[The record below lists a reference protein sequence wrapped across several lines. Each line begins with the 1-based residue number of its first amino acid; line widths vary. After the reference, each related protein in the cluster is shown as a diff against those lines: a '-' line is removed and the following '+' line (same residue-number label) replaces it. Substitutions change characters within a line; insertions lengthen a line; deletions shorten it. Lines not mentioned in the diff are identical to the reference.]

1 MKKLLFEI
9 GTEELPANYMPN
21 ILKDLKA
28 LALKKL
34 QDARVP
40 FADVTVMGTPRRLAV
55 LVSGVEETQADSTEE
70 FKGPAVS
77 IAYKDGEPTKAAQ
90 GFARGKGVDVKD
102 LVVRDNYIYAVK
114 HIQGR
119 ATAELLPNVL
129 QEILTN
135 IPFPNHMRWADFD
148 FRFLRPIHWLVA
160 LFGTEVV
167 PVSITDINSDRYTM
181 GHRFLSN
188 RKIEIPVADA
198 YEKVLEDNYVIADQD
213 KRREM
218 IRQQITELAREEGGE
233 IEIAADLL
241 EEVNYLVE
249 YPTPLCGKFEEK
261 YLALPEAAII
271 TPMRDHQRY
280 FPVRGKDGK
289 LLNKFI
295 AVRNGG
301 KAFLEN
307 VTHGNERVLRARL
320 SDAEFFFNE
329 DRKQKLEAYEE
340 KIKTV
345 VFQEGLGNMY
355 DKSQRLMQLVEMIHF
370 GQQSRV
376 PLDDLK
382 RAARLCKCD
391 LVTGMVTE
399 FTELQG
405 VMGRE
410 YARLDGE
417 KADICEGIFEQY
429 LPRFA
434 GDILPKTEIGQ
445 ILSIADKVD
454 NIVATF
460 SRGKAPTGSQDPFA
474 LRRQALGII
483 NILMDSRKHMDMAKL
498 VGASIL
504 LLKVPVEKIKE
515 LGKQIIDFIKLR
527 FRNLLLEQKIRYDV
541 IDAVLADERNN
552 DLYDLYLRAQALNE
566 YVNGAK
572 AADMIQA
579 ATRVNNLSSKAETVV
594 PVNESLF
601 KEEAEK
607 ELYAV
612 VKKLDT
618 EIIPLTVRYDYA
630 GALNILSELN
640 APVNKF
646 FDDVMVMDKDEAVKN
661 NRLSLL
667 CLVKDLVNCVGDLSK
682 LVM

>member
-21 ILKDLKA
+21 ILKDLKT
-28 LALKKL
+28 LSLKKL

-40 FADVTVMGTPRRLAV
+40 FADVTVLGTPRRLAV

-70 FKGPAVS
+70 FKGPAVN
-77 IAYKDGEPTKAAQ
+77 IAFKDGEPTKAAQ

-102 LVVRDNYIYAVK
+102 LVVKDNYIYAVK

-119 ATAELLPNVL
+119 ATAELLPHVL

-148 FRFLRPIHWLVA
+148 FRFLRPIRWLVA

-167 PVSITDINSDRYTM
+167 PVSITDIRSDRYTM

-188 RKIEIPVADA
+188 KQIEIPVADD
-198 YEKVLEDNYVIADQD
+198 YVKILEENFVIADQD

-249 YPTPLCGKFEEK
+249 YPTPLCGKFEDK

-280 FPVRGKDGK
+280 FPVRGKDGR

-329 DRKQKLEAYEE
+329 DRKQKLETYEE

-355 DKSQRLMQLVEMIHF
+355 DKSQRLEKLVEMIHF

-382 RAARLCKCD
+382 RAARLSKCD

-417 KADICEGIFEQY
+417 KADVCEGIFEQY

-483 NILMDSRKHMDMAKL
+483 NILLDSQKHMDMAKV

-504 LLKVPVEKIKE
+504 LLKVPMEEVKE
-515 LGKQIIDFIKLR
+515 LATQIIEFIRLR
-527 FRNLLLEQKIRYDV
+527 FRNLLLDQKIRYDV
-541 IDAVLADERNN
+541 IDAVLAEERNN

-566 YVNGAK
+566 YVAGDK

-579 ATRVNNLSSKAETVV
+579 ATRVNNLSSKAEVEV
-594 PVNESLF
+594 PINDGLF
-601 KEEAEK
+601 TEQAEK
-607 ELYAV
+607 DLYAV

-618 EIIPLTVRYDYA
+618 EMIPLTVRCDYK

-646 FDDVMVMDKDEAVKN
+646 FDDVMVMDKDEAIKN

>member
-40 FADVTVMGTPRRLAV
+40 FTDVTVMGTPRRLAV

-188 RKIEIPVADA
+188 RKIEIPEADD
-198 YEKVLEDNYVIADQD
+198 YEKILEENFVIADQD

-483 NILMDSRKHMDMAKL
+483 NILLDSRKHMDMAKL

-504 LLKVPVEKIKE
+504 LLKVPVEKVKE
-515 LGKQIIDFIKLR
+515 LAKQILDFIKLR

-594 PVNESLF
+594 PVNASLF
-601 KEEAEK
+601 KEEAERD
-607 ELYAV
+607 LYAV

>member
-21 ILKDLKA
+21 ILKDLKT
-28 LALKKL
+28 LSLKKL

-40 FADVTVMGTPRRLAV
+40 FAGVTVLGTPRRLAV

-70 FKGPAVS
+70 FKGPAVN
-77 IAYKDGEPTKAAQ
+77 IAFKDGEPTKAAQ

-102 LVVRDNYIYAVK
+102 LVVKDNYIYAVK

-119 ATAELLPNVL
+119 ETAELLPHVL

-160 LFGTEVV
+160 LFGTEIV
-167 PVSITDINSDRYTM
+167 PVSITDIRSDRYTM

-188 RKIEIPVADA
+188 KKIEIPVADD
-198 YEKVLEDNYVIADQD
+198 YEKILEENFVIADQD

-249 YPTPLCGKFEEK
+249 YPTPLCGKFEDK

-355 DKSQRLMQLVEMIHF
+355 DKSQRLEKLVEMIHF

-376 PLDDLK
+376 SLDDLK
-382 RAARLCKCD
+382 RAARLSKCD

-417 KADICEGIFEQY
+417 KADVCEGIFEQY

-434 GDILPKTEIGQ
+434 GDILPKTEIGR

-483 NILMDSRKHMDMAKL
+483 NILLDSQKHMDMAKV

-504 LLKVPVEKIKE
+504 LLKVPMEEVKE
-515 LGKQIIDFIKLR
+515 LATQIIEFIRLR

-541 IDAVLADERNN
+541 IDAVLAEERNN

-566 YVNGAK
+566 YVAGDK

-579 ATRVNNLSSKAETVV
+579 ATRVNNLSSKAEVEV
-594 PVNESLF
+594 PINDGLF
-601 KEEAEK
+601 IEQAEK
-607 ELYAV
+607 DLYAV

-618 EIIPLTVRYDYA
+618 EMIPLTVRCDYK

-646 FDDVMVMDKDEAVKN
+646 FDDVMVMDKDEAIKN

-667 CLVKDLVNCVGDLSK
+667 CLVKDLVNSVGDLSK

>member
-1 MKKLLFEI
+1 MKRLLFEI

-21 ILKDLKA
+21 ILKDLKE

-40 FADVTVMGTPRRLAV
+40 FADVTVLGTPRRLAV
-55 LVSGVEETQADSTEE
+55 LVGGVEETQADSTEE
-70 FKGPAVS
+70 FKGPAVN
-77 IAYKDGEPTKAAQ
+77 IAFKDGEPTKAAQ

-102 LVVRDNYIYAVK
+102 LIVKDNYIYAIK
-114 HIQGR
+114 HTQGQP
-119 ATAELLPNVL
+119 TAALLPHVL

-160 LFGTEVV
+160 LFGSEVI
-167 PVSITDINSDRYTM
+167 PVAITDINSDRFTM

-188 RKIEIPVADA
+188 KQVEIPVADD
-198 YEKVLEDNYVIADQD
+198 YEKVLEENFVIVDQD

-218 IRQQITELAREEGGE
+218 IRKEITELAAAEGGE
-233 IEIAADLL
+233 IEIAPDLL

-307 VTHGNERVLRARL
+307 VAHGNERVLRARL

-329 DRKQKLEAYEE
+329 DRKQKLEGYEE

-355 DKSQRLMQLVEMIHF
+355 DKSQRLIQLVEMLHF
-370 GQQSRV
+370 SLQSRV
-376 PLDDLK
+376 SLDDLK

-417 KADICEGIFEQY
+417 KEDICEGIFEHY

-434 GDILPKTEIGQ
+434 GDILPSTEIGR
-445 ILSIADKVD
+445 ILGIADKVD

-483 NILMDSRKHMDMAKL
+483 NILLEGKMNLDMAK
-498 VGASIL
+498 VVDAAIL
-504 LLKVPVEKIKE
+504 LLKVPVENAKE
-515 LGKQIIDFIKLR
+515 LGIQILDFIKLR
-527 FRNLLLEQKIRYDV
+527 FRNLMLEQKIRYDV

-552 DLYDLYLRAQALNE
+552 DLYDLYLRAQALNA
-566 YVNGAK
+566 YVNGEK

-579 ATRVNNLSSKAETVV
+579 ATRVNNLSSKAETEV
-594 PVNESLF
+594 PINDGLF
-601 KEEAEK
+601 TEQAEK
-607 ELYAV
+607 DLYAV
-612 VKKLDT
+612 VQKLDK
-618 EIIPLTVRYDYA
+618 EIIPLIVRCDYA
-630 GALNILSELN
+630 GALDILSELN

-667 CLVKDLVNCVGDLSK
+667 CIVKDLVNCVGDLSK
-682 LVM
+682 IVM

>member
-21 ILKDLKA
+21 ILKDLKT
-28 LALKKL
+28 LSLKKL

-40 FADVTVMGTPRRLAV
+40 FADVTVLGTPRRLAV

-70 FKGPAVS
+70 FKGPAVN
-77 IAYKDGEPTKAAQ
+77 IAFKDGEPTKAAQ

-102 LVVRDNYIYAVK
+102 LVVKDNYIYAVK

-119 ATAELLPNVL
+119 ETAELLPHVL

-160 LFGTEVV
+160 LFGTEIV
-167 PVSITDINSDRYTM
+167 PVSITDIRSDRYTM

-188 RKIEIPVADA
+188 KKIEIPVADD
-198 YEKVLEDNYVIADQD
+198 YEKILEENFVIADQD

-355 DKSQRLMQLVEMIHF
+355 DKSQRLEQLVEMIHF

-376 PLDDLK
+376 PLADLK
-382 RAARLCKCD
+382 RAAKLSKCD

-417 KADICEGIFEQY
+417 KADVCEGIFEQY

-434 GDILPKTEIGQ
+434 GDILPKTEIGR

-483 NILMDSRKHMDMAKL
+483 NILLDSQKHMDMAKV

-504 LLKVPVEKIKE
+504 LLKVPMEKVKE
-515 LGKQIIDFIKLR
+515 LGTQIIEFIRLR

-566 YVNGAK
+566 YVNSDK

-579 ATRVNNLSSKAETVV
+579 ATRVNNLSSKAETVL

-601 KEEAEK
+601 KVEAEK

-612 VKKLDT
+612 VRKLDT
-618 EIIPLTVRYDYA
+618 DMIPLTVRCDYT

>member
-21 ILKDLKA
+21 ILKDLKT
-28 LALKKL
+28 LSLKKL

-40 FADVTVMGTPRRLAV
+40 FADVTVLGTPRRLAV

-70 FKGPAVS
+70 FKGPAVN
-77 IAYKDGEPTKAAQ
+77 IAFKDGEPTKAAQ
-90 GFARGKGVDVKD
+90 GFARGKGIDVKD
-102 LVVRDNYIYAVK
+102 LVVKDNYIYAVK

-119 ATAELLPNVL
+119 ETAELLPHVL

-167 PVSITDINSDRYTM
+167 PVSITDIRSDRYTM

-188 RKIEIPVADA
+188 KKIEIPVADD
-198 YEKVLEDNYVIADQD
+198 YEKILEENFVIADQD

-249 YPTPLCGKFEEK
+249 YPTPLCGKFEDK

-340 KIKTV
+340 KIKAV

-355 DKSQRLMQLVEMIHF
+355 DKSQRLEKLVEMIHF

-382 RAARLCKCD
+382 RAARLSKCD

-417 KADICEGIFEQY
+417 KADVCEGIFEQY

-434 GDILPKTEIGQ
+434 GDILPKTEIGR

-483 NILMDSRKHMDMAKL
+483 NILLDSQKHMDMAKV

-504 LLKVPVEKIKE
+504 LLKVPMEDVKE
-515 LGKQIIDFIKLR
+515 LATQIIEFIRLR
-527 FRNLLLEQKIRYDV
+527 FRNLLLDQKIRYDV
-541 IDAVLADERNN
+541 IDAVLAEERNN

-566 YVNGAK
+566 YVAGDK

-579 ATRVNNLSSKAETVV
+579 ATRVNNLSSKAEVEV
-594 PVNESLF
+594 PINDGLF
-601 KEEAEK
+601 IEQAEK
-607 ELYAV
+607 DLYAV

-618 EIIPLTVRYDYA
+618 GMIPLMVRCDYK

-646 FDDVMVMDKDEAVKN
+646 FDDVMVMDKDEAIKN

-667 CLVKDLVNCVGDLSK
+667 CLVKDLVNSVGDLSK

>member
-34 QDARVP
+34 RDARVP

-77 IAYKDGEPTKAAQ
+77 IAYTDGEPTTAAQ

-102 LVVRDNYIYAVK
+102 LGVRDNYIYAVK

-119 ATAELLPNVL
+119 ATSELLPHVL
-129 QEILTN
+129 REILTN

-188 RKIEIPVADA
+188 RKIEIPVADD
-198 YEKVLEDNYVIADQD
+198 YVRILEDNFVIADQD

-340 KIKTV
+340 RIKTV

-417 KADICEGIFEQY
+417 KPDICEGIFEQY

-483 NILMDSRKHMDMAKL
+483 NILLDSRKHMDMAKV

-504 LLKVPVEKIKE
+504 LLKVPMEKIKE
-515 LGKQIIDFIKLR
+515 LGTQIIDFIKLR
-527 FRNLLLEQKIRYDV
+527 FRNLLLEQKVRYDV

-566 YVNGAK
+566 YVNGEK

-594 PVNESLF
+594 PVKESLF
-601 KEEAEK
+601 KEKAEK

-646 FDDVMVMDKDEAVKN
+646 FDDVMVMDKEEAVKN

>member
-1 MKKLLFEI
+1 MKE
-9 GTEELPANYMPN
+9 
-21 ILKDLKA
+21 
-28 LALKKL
+28 
-34 QDARVP
+34 
-40 FADVTVMGTPRRLAV
+40 
-55 LVSGVEETQADSTEE
+55 
-70 FKGPAVS
+70 
-77 IAYKDGEPTKAAQ
+77 
-90 GFARGKGVDVKD
+90 
-102 LVVRDNYIYAVK
+102 LVVKDNYIYAVK

-119 ATAELLPNVL
+119 ATAELLPHVL

-160 LFGTEVV
+160 LFGMKIV
-167 PVSITDINSDRYTM
+167 PVSITDIQSDRYTM

-188 RKIEIPVADA
+188 KKIEIPVADD
-198 YEKVLEDNYVIADQD
+198 YEKILEENFVIADQD

-355 DKSQRLMQLVEMIHF
+355 DKSQRLEQLVEMIHF

-376 PLDDLK
+376 PLADLK
-382 RAARLCKCD
+382 RAAKLSKCD

-417 KADICEGIFEQY
+417 KADVCEGIFEQY

-434 GDILPKTEIGQ
+434 GDILPKTEIGR

-483 NILMDSRKHMDMAKL
+483 NILLDSQKHMDMAKV

-504 LLKVPVEKIKE
+504 LLKVPMEKVKE
-515 LGKQIIDFIKLR
+515 LGTQIIEFIRLR

-566 YVNGAK
+566 YVNSDK

-579 ATRVNNLSSKAETVV
+579 ATRVNNLSSKAETVL

-601 KEEAEK
+601 KVEAEK

-612 VKKLDT
+612 VRKLDT
-618 EIIPLTVRYDYA
+618 DMIPLTVRCDYT

>member
-21 ILKDLKA
+21 ILKDLKT
-28 LALKKL
+28 LSLKKL

-40 FADVTVMGTPRRLAV
+40 FADVTVLGTPRRLAV

-70 FKGPAVS
+70 FKGPAVN
-77 IAYKDGEPTKAAQ
+77 IAFKDGEPTKAAQ

-102 LVVRDNYIYAVK
+102 LVVKDNYIYAVK

-119 ATAELLPNVL
+119 ATAELLPHVL

-148 FRFLRPIHWLVA
+148 FRFLRPIRWLVA

-167 PVSITDINSDRYTM
+167 PVSITDIRSDRYTM

-188 RKIEIPVADA
+188 KQIEIPVADD
-198 YEKVLEDNYVIADQD
+198 YVKLLEENFVIADQD

-249 YPTPLCGKFEEK
+249 YPTPLCGKFEDK

-280 FPVRGKDGK
+280 FPVRGKDGR

-329 DRKQKLEAYEE
+329 DRKQKLETYEE

-355 DKSQRLMQLVEMIHF
+355 DKSQRLEKLVEMIHF

-382 RAARLCKCD
+382 RAARLSKCD

-417 KADICEGIFEQY
+417 KADVCEGIFEQY

-434 GDILPKTEIGQ
+434 GDILPKTEIGR

-483 NILMDSRKHMDMAKL
+483 NILLDSQKHMDMAKV

-504 LLKVPVEKIKE
+504 LLKVPMEEVKE
-515 LGKQIIDFIKLR
+515 LATQIIEFIRLR
-527 FRNLLLEQKIRYDV
+527 FRNLLLDQKIRYDV
-541 IDAVLADERNN
+541 IDAVLAEERNN

-566 YVNGAK
+566 YVAGDK

-579 ATRVNNLSSKAETVV
+579 ATRVNNLSSKAEVEV
-594 PVNESLF
+594 PINDGLF
-601 KEEAEK
+601 IEQAEK
-607 ELYAV
+607 DLYAV

-618 EIIPLTVRYDYA
+618 EMIPLTVRCDYK

-646 FDDVMVMDKDEAVKN
+646 FDDVMVMDKDEAIKN

>member
-28 LALKKL
+28 LSLKKL

-40 FADVTVMGTPRRLAV
+40 FTDVTVMGTPRRLAV

-70 FKGPAVS
+70 FKGPAVN

-102 LVVRDNYIYAVK
+102 LVVRDNYIYAVR

-160 LFGTEVV
+160 LFGTEIV
-167 PVSITDINSDRYTM
+167 PVSITDIHSDRYTM

-188 RKIEIPVADA
+188 RKIEIPVADD
-198 YEKVLEDNYVIADQD
+198 YEKILEANFVVVDQD
-213 KRREM
+213 KRREN
-218 IRQQITELAREEGGE
+218 IRQQITDLAREEGGE
-233 IEIAADLL
+233 IELAPDLL

-249 YPTPLCGKFEEK
+249 YSTPLCGSFEEK

-301 KAFLEN
+301 KDFLDN
-307 VTHGNERVLRARL
+307 VFHGNERVLRARL

-376 PLDDLK
+376 PLNDLK

-483 NILMDSRKHMDMAKL
+483 NILLDSRKHMDMAKL

-515 LGKQIIDFIKLR
+515 LAKQILDFIKLR

-552 DLYDLYLRAQALNE
+552 DLYDLYLRAQALNG
-566 YVNGAK
+566 YVSGEK

-579 ATRVNNLSSKAETVV
+579 ATRVNNLSSKAETVG
-594 PVNESLF
+594 PVNENLF

>member
-21 ILKDLKA
+21 ILKDLKT
-28 LALKKL
+28 LSLKKL

-40 FADVTVMGTPRRLAV
+40 FADVTVLGTPRRLAV

-70 FKGPAVS
+70 FKGPAVN
-77 IAYKDGEPTKAAQ
+77 IAFKDGEPTKAAQ

-102 LVVRDNYIYAVK
+102 LVVKDNYIYAVK

-119 ATAELLPNVL
+119 ATAELLPHVL

-148 FRFLRPIHWLVA
+148 FRFLRPIRWLVA

-167 PVSITDINSDRYTM
+167 PVSITDIRSDRYTM

-188 RKIEIPVADA
+188 KQIEIPVADD
-198 YEKVLEDNYVIADQD
+198 YVKILEENFVIADQD

-249 YPTPLCGKFEEK
+249 YPTPLCGKFEDK

-280 FPVRGKDGK
+280 FPVRGKDGR

-329 DRKQKLEAYEE
+329 DRKQKLETYEE

-355 DKSQRLMQLVEMIHF
+355 DKSQRLEKLVEMIHF

-382 RAARLCKCD
+382 RAARLSKCD

-417 KADICEGIFEQY
+417 KADVCEGIFEQY

-483 NILMDSRKHMDMAKL
+483 NILLDSQKHMDMAKV

-504 LLKVPVEKIKE
+504 LLKVPMEEVKE
-515 LGKQIIDFIKLR
+515 LATQIIEFIRLR
-527 FRNLLLEQKIRYDV
+527 FRNLLLDQKIRYDV
-541 IDAVLADERNN
+541 IDAVLAEERNN

-566 YVNGAK
+566 YVAGDK

-579 ATRVNNLSSKAETVV
+579 ATRVNNLSSKAEVEV
-594 PVNESLF
+594 PINDGLF
-601 KEEAEK
+601 IEQAEK
-607 ELYAV
+607 DLYAV

-618 EIIPLTVRYDYA
+618 EMIPLTVRCDYK

-646 FDDVMVMDKDEAVKN
+646 FDDVMVMDKDEAIKN

-667 CLVKDLVNCVGDLSK
+667 CLVKDLVNSVGDLSK

>member
-21 ILKDLKA
+21 ILKDLKT
-28 LALKKL
+28 LSLKKL

-40 FADVTVMGTPRRLAV
+40 FADVTVLGTPRRLAV

-70 FKGPAVS
+70 FKGPAVN
-77 IAYKDGEPTKAAQ
+77 IAFKDGEPTKAAQ
-90 GFARGKGVDVKD
+90 GFARGKGIDVKD
-102 LVVRDNYIYAVK
+102 LVVKDNYIYAVK

-119 ATAELLPNVL
+119 ETAELLPHVL

-160 LFGTEVV
+160 LFGREIV
-167 PVSITDINSDRYTM
+167 PVSITDIQSDRYTM

-188 RKIEIPVADA
+188 KKIEIPVADD
-198 YEKVLEDNYVIADQD
+198 YEKILEENFVIADQD

-249 YPTPLCGKFEEK
+249 YPTPLCGQFEEK

-355 DKSQRLMQLVEMIHF
+355 DKSQRLEKLVEMIHF

-382 RAARLCKCD
+382 RAARLSKCD

-417 KADICEGIFEQY
+417 KADVCEGIFEQY

-434 GDILPKTEIGQ
+434 GDILPKTEIGR

-483 NILMDSRKHMDMAKL
+483 NILLDSQKHMDMAKV

-504 LLKVPVEKIKE
+504 LLKVPMEDVKE
-515 LGKQIIDFIKLR
+515 LATQIIEFIRLR

-566 YVNGAK
+566 YVAGDK

-579 ATRVNNLSSKAETVV
+579 ATRVNNLSSKAETVL

-601 KEEAEK
+601 KVEAEK
-607 ELYAV
+607 ALYAV
-612 VKKLDT
+612 VRKLDT
-618 EIIPLTVRYDYA
+618 DMIPLTVRCDYA

>member
-1 MKKLLFEI
+1 MKSERKNCRPI
-9 GTEELPANYMPN
+9 
-21 ILKDLKA
+21 I
-28 LALKKL
+28 
-34 QDARVP
+34 
-40 FADVTVMGTPRRLAV
+40 VTVLGTPRRLAV

-70 FKGPAVS
+70 FKGPAVN
-77 IAYKDGEPTKAAQ
+77 IAFKDGEPTKAAQ

-102 LVVRDNYIYAVK
+102 LVVKDNYIYAVK

-119 ATAELLPNVL
+119 ATAELLPHVL

-160 LFGTEVV
+160 LFGTEIV
-167 PVSITDINSDRYTM
+167 PVSITDIQSDRYTM

-188 RKIEIPVADA
+188 KKIEIPVADD
-198 YEKVLEDNYVIADQD
+198 YEKILEENFVIADQD

-355 DKSQRLMQLVEMIHF
+355 DKSQRLEKLVEMIHF

-382 RAARLCKCD
+382 RAARLSKCD

-417 KADICEGIFEQY
+417 KADVCEGIFEQY

-434 GDILPKTEIGQ
+434 GDILPKTEIGR

-483 NILMDSRKHMDMAKL
+483 NILLDSQKHMDMAKV

-504 LLKVPVEKIKE
+504 LLKVPMEDVKE
-515 LGKQIIDFIKLR
+515 LATQIIEFIRLR

-566 YVNGAK
+566 YVAGDK

-579 ATRVNNLSSKAETVV
+579 ATRVNNLSSKAETVL

-601 KEEAEK
+601 KVEAEK
-607 ELYAV
+607 ALYAV
-612 VKKLDT
+612 VRKLDT
-618 EIIPLTVRYDYA
+618 DMIPLTVRCDYA
-630 GALNILSELN
+630 KALNILSELN

-646 FDDVMVMDKDEAVKN
+646 FDDVMVMDKDEDVKN

-667 CLVKDLVNCVGDLSK
+667 CLVKDLVNCVDNSSGNMHTK
-682 LVM
+682 KFCT

>member
-21 ILKDLKA
+21 ILKDLKE

-40 FADVTVMGTPRRLAV
+40 FADVTVLGTPRRLAV
-55 LVSGVEETQADSTEE
+55 LVSGVQETQADSTEE
-70 FKGPAVS
+70 YKGPAVN
-77 IAYKDGEPTKAAQ
+77 IAFKDGEPTKAAQ

-102 LVVRDNYIYAVK
+102 LVVKDNYIYAVK

-119 ATAELLPNVL
+119 ATAELLPHVL

-160 LFGTEVV
+160 LFGREIV
-167 PVSITDINSDRYTM
+167 PVSITDIQSDRYTM

-188 RKIEIPVADA
+188 KKIEIPVADD
-198 YEKVLEDNYVIADQD
+198 YEKILEENFVIADQD

-355 DKSQRLMQLVEMIHF
+355 DKSQRLEQLVEMIHF
-370 GQQSRV
+370 GQQSRL
-376 PLDDLK
+376 PLADLK
-382 RAARLCKCD
+382 RAAKLSKCD

-417 KADICEGIFEQY
+417 KADVCEGIFEQY

-434 GDILPKTEIGQ
+434 GDILPKTEIGR

-483 NILMDSRKHMDMAKL
+483 NILLDSQKHMDMAKV

-504 LLKVPVEKIKE
+504 LLKVPMEKVKE
-515 LGKQIIDFIKLR
+515 LGTQIIEFIRLR

-566 YVNGAK
+566 YVNSDK

-579 ATRVNNLSSKAETVV
+579 ATRVNNLSSKAETVL

-601 KEEAEK
+601 KVEAEK

-612 VKKLDT
+612 VRKLDT
-618 EIIPLTVRYDYA
+618 DMIPLTVRCDYT

>member
-21 ILKDLKA
+21 ILKDLKT
-28 LALKKL
+28 LSLKKL

-40 FADVTVMGTPRRLAV
+40 FADVTVLGTPRRLAV
-55 LVSGVEETQADSTEE
+55 LVSGVEETQEDSTEE
-70 FKGPAVS
+70 FKGPAVN
-77 IAYKDGEPTKAAQ
+77 IAFKDGEPTKAAQ
-90 GFARGKGVDVKD
+90 GFARGKGIDVKD
-102 LVVRDNYIYAVK
+102 LVVKDNYIYAVK

-119 ATAELLPNVL
+119 ETAELLPHVL

-160 LFGTEVV
+160 LFGREIV
-167 PVSITDINSDRYTM
+167 PVSITDIQSDRYTM

-188 RKIEIPVADA
+188 KKIEIPVADD
-198 YEKVLEDNYVIADQD
+198 YEKILEENFVIADQD

-355 DKSQRLMQLVEMIHF
+355 DKSQRLEQLVEMIHF
-370 GQQSRV
+370 GQQSRL
-376 PLDDLK
+376 PLADLK
-382 RAARLCKCD
+382 RAAKLSKCD

-417 KADICEGIFEQY
+417 KADVCEGIFEQY

-434 GDILPKTEIGQ
+434 GDILPKTEIGR

-483 NILMDSRKHMDMAKL
+483 NILLDSQKHMDMAKV

-504 LLKVPVEKIKE
+504 LLKVPMEEVKE
-515 LGKQIIDFIKLR
+515 LATQIIEFIRLR
-527 FRNLLLEQKIRYDV
+527 FRNLLLDQKIRYDV
-541 IDAVLADERNN
+541 IDAVLAEERNN
-552 DLYDLYLRAQALNE
+552 DLYDLYLRAKALNE
-566 YVNGAK
+566 YVAGDK

-579 ATRVNNLSSKAETVV
+579 ATRVNNLSSKAETVL

-601 KEEAEK
+601 KVEAEK
-607 ELYAV
+607 ALYAV
-612 VKKLDT
+612 VRKLDT
-618 EIIPLTVRYDYA
+618 DMIPLTVRCDYA

>member
-21 ILKDLKA
+21 ILKDLKT
-28 LALKKL
+28 LSLKKL

-40 FADVTVMGTPRRLAV
+40 FADVTVLGTPRRLAV

-70 FKGPAVS
+70 FKGPAVN
-77 IAYKDGEPTKAAQ
+77 IAFKDGEPTKAAQ

-102 LVVRDNYIYAVK
+102 LVVKDNYIYAVK

-119 ATAELLPNVL
+119 ATAELLPHVL

-148 FRFLRPIHWLVA
+148 FRFLRPIRWLVA

-167 PVSITDINSDRYTM
+167 PVSITDIRSDRYTM

-188 RKIEIPVADA
+188 KQIEIPVADD
-198 YEKVLEDNYVIADQD
+198 YVKILEENFVIADQD

-249 YPTPLCGKFEEK
+249 YPTPLCGKFEDK

-280 FPVRGKDGK
+280 FPVRGKDGR

-329 DRKQKLEAYEE
+329 DRKQKLETYEE

-355 DKSQRLMQLVEMIHF
+355 DKSQRLEKLVEMIHF

-382 RAARLCKCD
+382 RAARLSKCD

-417 KADICEGIFEQY
+417 KADVCEGIFEQY

-434 GDILPKTEIGQ
+434 GDILPKMEIGR

-483 NILMDSRKHMDMAKL
+483 NILLDSQKHMDMAKV

-504 LLKVPVEKIKE
+504 LLKVPMEEVKE
-515 LGKQIIDFIKLR
+515 LATQIIEFIRLR
-527 FRNLLLEQKIRYDV
+527 FRNLLLDQKIRYDV
-541 IDAVLADERNN
+541 IDAVLAEERNN

-566 YVNGAK
+566 YVAGDK
-572 AADMIQA
+572 ATDMIQA
-579 ATRVNNLSSKAETVV
+579 ATRVNNLSSKAEVEV
-594 PVNESLF
+594 PINDGLF
-601 KEEAEK
+601 TEQAEK
-607 ELYAV
+607 DLYAV

-618 EIIPLTVRYDYA
+618 EMIPLTVRCDYK

-646 FDDVMVMDKDEAVKN
+646 FDDVMVMDKDEAIKN

-667 CLVKDLVNCVGDLSK
+667 CLVKDLVNSVGDLSK

>member
-21 ILKDLKA
+21 ILKDLKT
-28 LALKKL
+28 LSLKKL

-40 FADVTVMGTPRRLAV
+40 FADVTVLGTPRRLAV
-55 LVSGVEETQADSTEE
+55 LVSRVEETQADSTEE
-70 FKGPAVS
+70 FKGPAVN
-77 IAYKDGEPTKAAQ
+77 IAFKDGEPTKAAQ
-90 GFARGKGVDVKD
+90 GFARGKGIDVKD
-102 LVVRDNYIYAVK
+102 LVVKDNYIYAVK

-119 ATAELLPNVL
+119 ETAELLPHVL

-167 PVSITDINSDRYTM
+167 PVSITDIRSDRYTM

-188 RKIEIPVADA
+188 KKIEIPVADD
-198 YEKVLEDNYVIADQD
+198 YEKILEENFVIADQD

-218 IRQQITELAREEGGE
+218 IRQQITKLAREEGGE

-249 YPTPLCGKFEEK
+249 YPTPLCGKFEDK

-355 DKSQRLMQLVEMIHF
+355 DKSQRLEKLVEMIHF

-382 RAARLCKCD
+382 RAARLSKCD

-417 KADICEGIFEQY
+417 KADVCEGIFEQY

-434 GDILPKTEIGQ
+434 GDILPKTEIGR

-483 NILMDSRKHMDMAKL
+483 NILLDSQKHMDMAKV

-504 LLKVPVEKIKE
+504 LLKVPMEKVKE
-515 LGKQIIDFIKLR
+515 LATQIIEFIRLR
-527 FRNLLLEQKIRYDV
+527 FRNLLLDQKIRYDV
-541 IDAVLADERNN
+541 IDAVLAEERNN

-566 YVNGAK
+566 YVAGDK

-579 ATRVNNLSSKAETVV
+579 ATRVNNLSSKAEVEV
-594 PVNESLF
+594 PINDRLF
-601 KEEAEK
+601 TEQAEK
-607 ELYAV
+607 DLYAV

-618 EIIPLTVRYDYA
+618 EMIPLTVRCDYK

-646 FDDVMVMDKDEAVKN
+646 FDDVMVMDKDEAIKN

-667 CLVKDLVNCVGDLSK
+667 CLVKDLVNSVGDLSK

>member
-21 ILKDLKA
+21 ILKDLKT
-28 LALKKL
+28 LSLKKL

-40 FADVTVMGTPRRLAV
+40 FADVTVLGTPRRLAV

-70 FKGPAVS
+70 FKGPAVN
-77 IAYKDGEPTKAAQ
+77 IAFKDGEPTKAAQ

-102 LVVRDNYIYAVK
+102 LVVKDNYIYAVK

-119 ATAELLPNVL
+119 ATAELLPHVL

-160 LFGTEVV
+160 LFGTEIV
-167 PVSITDINSDRYTM
+167 PVSITDIQSDRYTM

-188 RKIEIPVADA
+188 KKIEIPVADD
-198 YEKVLEDNYVIADQD
+198 YEKILEENFVIADQD

-249 YPTPLCGKFEEK
+249 YPTPLCGQFEEK

-355 DKSQRLMQLVEMIHF
+355 DKSQRLEKLVEMIHF

-382 RAARLCKCD
+382 RAARLSKCD

-417 KADICEGIFEQY
+417 KADVCEGIFEQY

-434 GDILPKTEIGQ
+434 GDILPKTEIGR

-483 NILMDSRKHMDMAKL
+483 NILLDSQKHMDMAKV

-504 LLKVPVEKIKE
+504 LLKVPMEDVKE
-515 LGKQIIDFIKLR
+515 LATQIIEFIRLR

-566 YVNGAK
+566 YVAGDK

-579 ATRVNNLSSKAETVV
+579 ATRVNNLSSKAETVL

-601 KEEAEK
+601 KVEAEK
-607 ELYAV
+607 ALYAV
-612 VKKLDT
+612 VRKLDT
-618 EIIPLTVRYDYA
+618 DMIPLTVRCDYA
-630 GALNILSELN
+630 KALNILSELN

-646 FDDVMVMDKDEAVKN
+646 FDDVMVMDKDEDVKN

>member
-9 GTEELPANYMPN
+9 GTEELPANYMPS

-119 ATAELLPNVL
+119 ATSELLPHVL
-129 QEILTN
+129 REILTN

-188 RKIEIPVADA
+188 RKIEIPVADD
-198 YEKVLEDNYVIADQD
+198 YVRILEDNFVIADQD

-340 KIKTV
+340 RIKTV

-417 KADICEGIFEQY
+417 KPDICEGIFEQY

-483 NILMDSRKHMDMAKL
+483 NILLDSRKHMDMAKV

-504 LLKVPVEKIKE
+504 LLKVPMEKIKE
-515 LGKQIIDFIKLR
+515 LGTQIIDFIKLR
-527 FRNLLLEQKIRYDV
+527 FRNLLLEQKVRYDV

-566 YVNGAK
+566 YVNGEK

-594 PVNESLF
+594 PVKESLF
-601 KEEAEK
+601 KEKAEK

-646 FDDVMVMDKDEAVKN
+646 FDDVMVMDKEEAVKN

>member
-21 ILKDLKA
+21 ILKDLKT
-28 LALKKL
+28 LSLKKL

-40 FADVTVMGTPRRLAV
+40 FADVTVLGTPRRLAV

-70 FKGPAVS
+70 FKGPAVN
-77 IAYKDGEPTKAAQ
+77 IAFKDGEPTKAAQ

-102 LVVRDNYIYAVK
+102 LVVKDNYIYAVK

-119 ATAELLPNVL
+119 ATAELLPHVL

-148 FRFLRPIHWLVA
+148 FRFLRPIRWLVA

-167 PVSITDINSDRYTM
+167 PVSITDIRSDRYTM

-188 RKIEIPVADA
+188 KQIEIPVADD
-198 YEKVLEDNYVIADQD
+198 YVKILEENFVIADQD

-249 YPTPLCGKFEEK
+249 YPTPLCGKFEDK

-280 FPVRGKDGK
+280 FPVRGKDGR

-329 DRKQKLEAYEE
+329 DRKQKLETYEE

-355 DKSQRLMQLVEMIHF
+355 DKSQRLEKLVEMIHF

-382 RAARLCKCD
+382 RAARLSKCD

-417 KADICEGIFEQY
+417 KADVCEGIFEQY

-434 GDILPKTEIGQ
+434 GDIQPKPEIGQ

-483 NILMDSRKHMDMAKL
+483 NILLDSQKHMDMAKV

-504 LLKVPVEKIKE
+504 LLKVPMEKVKE
-515 LGKQIIDFIKLR
+515 LATQIIEFIRLR

-552 DLYDLYLRAQALNE
+552 NLYDLYLRAQALNE
-566 YVNGAK
+566 YVNSDK

-579 ATRVNNLSSKAETVV
+579 ATRVNNLSSKAEIIV
-594 PVNESLF
+594 PVNETLF

-607 ELYAV
+607 ALYAV
-612 VKKLDT
+612 VKKMDNDV
-618 EIIPLTVRYDYA
+618 IPLTVRYDYA
-630 GALNILSELN
+630 GTLNILSELN

-667 CLVKDLVNCVGDLSK
+667 CQIKDIVNCVGDLSK

>member
-1 MKKLLFEI
+1 MKRLLFEI

-40 FADVTVMGTPRRLAV
+40 FADVTVLGTPRRLAV

-70 FKGPAVS
+70 FKGPAVA
-77 IAYKDGEPTKAAQ
+77 IAFKDGEPTKAAQ

-102 LVVRDNYIYAVK
+102 LVVKDNYIYAVK
-114 HIQGR
+114 HLQGR
-119 ATAELLPNVL
+119 ATADLLPQVL
-129 QEILTN
+129 KEILTN

-148 FRFLRPIHWLVA
+148 FRFLRPIHWMVA
-160 LFGTEVV
+160 LFGSEVV
-167 PVSITDINSDRYTM
+167 PVSVTDINSDRYTM

-188 RKIEIPVADA
+188 QKVEIPEADD
-198 YEKVLEDNYVIADQD
+198 YENILETNFVIVDQD

-249 YPTPLCGKFEEK
+249 FPTPLCGKFEEK

-329 DRKQKLEAYEE
+329 DRKQKLEGYEE

-355 DKSQRLMQLVEMIHF
+355 DKSQRLIQLVEMIHF

-376 PLDDLK
+376 PVEDLK
-382 RAARLCKCD
+382 RAARLSKCD

-434 GDILPKTEIGQ
+434 GDILPKTEIGR

-483 NILMDSRKHMDMAKL
+483 NILLDSRKHMDMTKV
-498 VGASIL
+498 VGGTIL
-504 LLKVPVEKIKE
+504 LLRVPLEKGKE
-515 LGKQIIDFIKLR
+515 LAKQVLDFIRLR
-527 FRNLLLEQKIRYDV
+527 FRNLLLEQKVRYDV

-552 DLYDLYLRAQALNE
+552 DPYDLYLRAQALNE
-566 YVNGAK
+566 YVNGEK
-572 AADMIQA
+572 AAEMIQA
-579 ATRVNNLSSKAETVV
+579 ATRVNNLSSKTETVV
-594 PVNESLF
+594 PINESLF
-601 KEEAEK
+601 KEQAEN

-612 VKKLDT
+612 VKKLDK
-618 EIIPLTVRYDYA
+618 EIIPLTVRNDYA
-630 GALNILSELN
+630 GALQILSELN
-640 APVNKF
+640 APVNRF
-646 FDDVMVMDKDEAVKN
+646 FDDVMVMDKDEAVRN

>member
-21 ILKDLKA
+21 ILKDLKT
-28 LALKKL
+28 LSLKKL

-40 FADVTVMGTPRRLAV
+40 FADVTVLGTPRRLAV

-70 FKGPAVS
+70 FKGPAVN
-77 IAYKDGEPTKAAQ
+77 IAFKDGEPTKAAQ
-90 GFARGKGVDVKD
+90 GFARGKGIDVKD
-102 LVVRDNYIYAVK
+102 LVVKDNYIYAVK

-119 ATAELLPNVL
+119 ETAELLPHVL

-167 PVSITDINSDRYTM
+167 PVSITDIRSDRYTM

-188 RKIEIPVADA
+188 KKIEIPVADD
-198 YEKVLEDNYVIADQD
+198 YEKILEENFVIADQD

-355 DKSQRLMQLVEMIHF
+355 DKSQRLEQLVEMIHF

-376 PLDDLK
+376 PLADLK
-382 RAARLCKCD
+382 RAAKLSKCD

-417 KADICEGIFEQY
+417 KADVCEGIFEQY

-434 GDILPKTEIGQ
+434 GDILPKTEIGR

-483 NILMDSRKHMDMAKL
+483 NILLDSQKHMDMAKV

-504 LLKVPVEKIKE
+504 LLKVPMEKVKE
-515 LGKQIIDFIKLR
+515 LGTQIIEFIRLR

-566 YVNGAK
+566 YVNSDK

-579 ATRVNNLSSKAETVV
+579 ATRVNNLSSKAETVL

-601 KEEAEK
+601 KVEAEK

-612 VKKLDT
+612 VRKLDT
-618 EIIPLTVRYDYA
+618 DMIPLTVRCDYT

>member
-1 MKKLLFEI
+1 
-9 GTEELPANYMPN
+9 
-21 ILKDLKA
+21 
-28 LALKKL
+28 
-34 QDARVP
+34 
-40 FADVTVMGTPRRLAV
+40 
-55 LVSGVEETQADSTEE
+55 
-70 FKGPAVS
+70 
-77 IAYKDGEPTKAAQ
+77 
-90 GFARGKGVDVKD
+90 
-102 LVVRDNYIYAVK
+102 
-114 HIQGR
+114 
-119 ATAELLPNVL
+119 
-129 QEILTN
+129 
-135 IPFPNHMRWADFD
+135 MRWADFD

-167 PVSITDINSDRYTM
+167 PVSITDIQSDRYTM

-188 RKIEIPVADA
+188 KKIEIPVADD
-198 YEKVLEDNYVIADQD
+198 YEKILEENFVIADQD

-249 YPTPLCGKFEEK
+249 YPTPLCGKFEDK

-295 AVRNGG
+295 AVHNGG

-355 DKSQRLMQLVEMIHF
+355 DKSQRLEKLVEMIHF
-370 GQQSRV
+370 GQQSRL
-376 PLDDLK
+376 PLADLK
-382 RAARLCKCD
+382 RAAKLSKCD

-417 KADICEGIFEQY
+417 KADVCEGIFEQY

-434 GDILPKTEIGQ
+434 GDILPKTEIGR

-483 NILMDSRKHMDMAKL
+483 NILLDSQKHMDMAKV

-504 LLKVPVEKIKE
+504 LLKVPMEEVKE
-515 LGKQIIDFIKLR
+515 LATQIIEFIRLR
-527 FRNLLLEQKIRYDV
+527 FRNLLLDQKIRYDV
-541 IDAVLADERNN
+541 IDAVLAEERNN

-566 YVNGAK
+566 YVAGDK

-579 ATRVNNLSSKAETVV
+579 ATRVNNLSSKAETVL

-601 KEEAEK
+601 KVEAEK
-607 ELYAV
+607 ALYAV
-612 VKKLDT
+612 VRKLDT
-618 EIIPLTVRYDYA
+618 DMIPLTVRCDYA

-646 FDDVMVMDKDEAVKN
+646 FDDVMVMDKDEDVKN

>member
-34 QDARVP
+34 QDVRVP

-70 FKGPAVS
+70 FKGPAVN

-90 GFARGKGVDVKD
+90 GFARGKGVDVKN
-102 LVVRDNYIYAVK
+102 LVVRDNYIYAVR

-160 LFGTEVV
+160 LFGTEIV
-167 PVSITDINSDRYTM
+167 PVSITDIQSDRYTV

-188 RKIEIPVADA
+188 RKIEIPVADD
-198 YEKVLEDNYVIADQD
+198 YEKILEDNFVIADQD
-213 KRREM
+213 KRREI
-218 IRQQITELAREEGGE
+218 IREQITDLAREEGGE
-233 IEIAADLL
+233 IEIAPDLL

-261 YLALPEAAII
+261 FIVLPEAAII

-301 KAFLEN
+301 KDFLDN
-307 VTHGNERVLRARL
+307 VVHGNERVLRARL

-329 DRKQKLEAYEE
+329 DRKQKLEAYED

-376 PLDDLK
+376 PLNDLK

-483 NILMDSRKHMDMAKL
+483 NILLDSRKHMDMAKL

-515 LGKQIIDFIKLR
+515 LAKQILDFIKLR

-552 DLYDLYLRAQALNE
+552 DLYDLYLRAQALNG
-566 YVNGAK
+566 YVSGEK

-579 ATRVNNLSSKAETVV
+579 ATRVNNLSSKAETVA

>member
-21 ILKDLKA
+21 ILKDLKT
-28 LALKKL
+28 LSLKKL

-40 FADVTVMGTPRRLAV
+40 FADVTVLGTPRRLAV

-70 FKGPAVS
+70 FKGPAVN
-77 IAYKDGEPTKAAQ
+77 IAFKDGEPTKAAQ

-102 LVVRDNYIYAVK
+102 LVVKDNYIYAVK

-119 ATAELLPNVL
+119 ETAELLPHVL

-160 LFGTEVV
+160 LFGTEIV
-167 PVSITDINSDRYTM
+167 PVSITDIQSDRYTM

-188 RKIEIPVADA
+188 KKIEIPVADD
-198 YEKVLEDNYVIADQD
+198 YEKILEDNFVIADQD

-249 YPTPLCGKFEEK
+249 YPTPLCGKFEDK

-355 DKSQRLMQLVEMIHF
+355 DKSQRLEKLVEMIHF

-382 RAARLCKCD
+382 RAARLSKCD

-417 KADICEGIFEQY
+417 KADVCEGIFEQY

-434 GDILPKTEIGQ
+434 GDILPKTEIGR

-483 NILMDSRKHMDMAKL
+483 NILLDSQKHMDMAKV

-504 LLKVPVEKIKE
+504 LLKVPMEDVKE
-515 LGKQIIDFIKLR
+515 LATQIIEFIRLR

-566 YVNGAK
+566 YVAGDK

-579 ATRVNNLSSKAETVV
+579 ATRVNNLSSKAETVL

-601 KEEAEK
+601 KVEAEK
-607 ELYAV
+607 ALYAV
-612 VKKLDT
+612 VRKLDT
-618 EIIPLTVRYDYA
+618 DMIPLTVRCDYA
-630 GALNILSELN
+630 KALNILSELN

-646 FDDVMVMDKDEAVKN
+646 FDDVMVMDKDEDVKN

>member
-9 GTEELPANYMPN
+9 GTEELPANYMPS

-119 ATAELLPNVL
+119 ATSELLPHVL
-129 QEILTN
+129 REILTN

-188 RKIEIPVADA
+188 RKIEIPMADD
-198 YEKVLEDNYVIADQD
+198 YVRILEDNFVIADQD

-340 KIKTV
+340 RIKTV

-417 KADICEGIFEQY
+417 KPDICEGIFEQY

-483 NILMDSRKHMDMAKL
+483 NILLDSRKHMDMAKV

-504 LLKVPVEKIKE
+504 LLKVPMEKIKE
-515 LGKQIIDFIKLR
+515 LGTQIIDFIKLR
-527 FRNLLLEQKIRYDV
+527 FRNLLLEQKVRYDV

-566 YVNGAK
+566 YVNGEK

-594 PVNESLF
+594 PVKESLF
-601 KEEAEK
+601 KEKAEK

-646 FDDVMVMDKDEAVKN
+646 FDDVMVMDKEEAVKN

>member
-21 ILKDLKA
+21 ILKDLKE
-28 LALKKL
+28 LAVKKL

-40 FADVTVMGTPRRLAV
+40 FADVTVLGTPRRLAV
-55 LVSGVEETQADSTEE
+55 LVDGVEETQADSTEE
-70 FKGPAVS
+70 FKGPAVK
-77 IAYKDGEPTKAAQ
+77 IAFKDGEPTKAAQ

-114 HIQGR
+114 HTQGR
-119 ATAELLPNVL
+119 VTAELLPNVL

-148 FRFLRPIHWLVA
+148 FRFLRPIRWLVA

-167 PVSITDINSDRYTM
+167 PVSVTDIQSDRYTM

-188 RKIEIPVADA
+188 RKIEIPVADD
-198 YEKVLEDNYVIADQD
+198 YEKVLEENFVLADQD

-218 IRQQITELAREEGGE
+218 IRQQITELAREEGGD
-233 IEIAADLL
+233 IEIAPDLL

-249 YPTPLCGKFEEK
+249 YPTPLCGTFEEK

-355 DKSQRLMQLVEMIHF
+355 DKSQRLIRLVEMLHF
-370 GQQSRV
+370 GQQSRLS
-376 PLDDLK
+376 LDDLK

-417 KADICEGIFEQY
+417 KEGICEGIFEHY

-434 GDILPKTEIGQ
+434 GDVLPKTEIGR
-445 ILSIADKVD
+445 ILGIADKVD

-483 NILMDSRKHMDMAKL
+483 NILLESKMNMDMAKV

-504 LLKVPVEKIKE
+504 LLKVPMENIKE
-515 LGKQIIDFIKLR
+515 LAKQILDFIKLR
-527 FRNLLLEQKIRYDV
+527 FRNLMLDQKIRYEV

-552 DLYDLYLRAQALNE
+552 NLYDLYLRAQALNE
-566 YVNGAK
+566 YVAGDK

-579 ATRVNNLSSKAETVV
+579 ATRVNNLSSKAEAEE
-594 PVNESLF
+594 PIHEGLF
-601 KEEAEK
+601 KEQAEK
-607 ELYAV
+607 DLYAV

-618 EIIPLTVRYDYA
+618 GMIPLMVRCDYA
-630 GALNILSELN
+630 GALDILSELN

-646 FDDVMVMDKDEAVKN
+646 FDDVMVMDKDEAIRN

-667 CLVKDLVNCVGDLSK
+667 CLVKDLVNGVGDLSK
-682 LVM
+682 IVM

>member
-21 ILKDLKA
+21 ILKDLKT
-28 LALKKL
+28 LSLKKL

-40 FADVTVMGTPRRLAV
+40 FADVTVLGTPRRLAV

-70 FKGPAVS
+70 FKGPAVN
-77 IAYKDGEPTKAAQ
+77 IAFKDGEPTKAAQ

-102 LVVRDNYIYAVK
+102 LVVKDNYIYAVK

-119 ATAELLPNVL
+119 ATAELLPHVL

-160 LFGTEVV
+160 LFGTEIV
-167 PVSITDINSDRYTM
+167 PVSITDIQSDRYTM

-188 RKIEIPVADA
+188 KKIEIPVADD
-198 YEKVLEDNYVIADQD
+198 YEKILEENFVIADQD

-249 YPTPLCGKFEEK
+249 YPTPLCGQFEEK

-355 DKSQRLMQLVEMIHF
+355 DKSQRLEKLVEMIHF

-382 RAARLCKCD
+382 RAARLSKCD

-417 KADICEGIFEQY
+417 KADVCEGIFEQY

-434 GDILPKTEIGQ
+434 GDILPKTEIGR

-483 NILMDSRKHMDMAKL
+483 NILLDSQKHMDMAKV

-504 LLKVPVEKIKE
+504 LLKVPMEEVKE
-515 LGKQIIDFIKLR
+515 LATQIIEFIRLR
-527 FRNLLLEQKIRYDV
+527 FRNLLLDQKIRYDV
-541 IDAVLADERNN
+541 IDAVLAEERNN

-566 YVNGAK
+566 YVAGDK

-579 ATRVNNLSSKAETVV
+579 ATRVNNLSSKAEVEV
-594 PVNESLF
+594 PINDGLF
-601 KEEAEK
+601 IEQAEK
-607 ELYAV
+607 DLYAV

-618 EIIPLTVRYDYA
+618 EMIPLTVRCDYK

-646 FDDVMVMDKDEAVKN
+646 FDDVMVMDKDEAIKN

>member
-21 ILKDLKA
+21 ILKDLKE
-28 LALKKL
+28 LARKKL

-40 FADVTVMGTPRRLAV
+40 FTGVTVMGTPRRLAV
-55 LVSGVEETQADSTEE
+55 LVSGVEETQADSVEE
-70 FKGPAVS
+70 FKGPAVN
-77 IAYKDGEPTKAAQ
+77 IAFKDGEPTKAAQ

-148 FRFLRPIHWLVA
+148 FRFLRPVHWLAA
-160 LFGTEVV
+160 LFGTEII
-167 PVSITDINSDRYTM
+167 PVSVTDINSDRYTM

-188 RKIEIPVADA
+188 RKIGIPVADD
-198 YEKVLEDNYVIADQD
+198 YEKILEENFVIADQD

-233 IEIAADLL
+233 TEIAADLL

-370 GQQSRV
+370 GQQSRI

-417 KADICEGIFEQY
+417 KADICEGIFEHY

-483 NILMDSRKHMDMAKL
+483 NILLDSRKHMDMAKL

-504 LLKVPVEKIKE
+504 LLKVPVEKVKE
-515 LGKQIIDFIKLR
+515 LAKQILDFIKLR

-566 YVNGAK
+566 YVNGEK
-572 AADMIQA
+572 AAEMIQA
-579 ATRVNNLSSKAETVV
+579 ATRVNNLSSKAETTV

-612 VKKLDT
+612 VKRLDT

-630 GALNILSELN
+630 GALNILSGLN

-661 NRLSLL
+661 NRMSLL

>member
-21 ILKDLKA
+21 ILKDLKT
-28 LALKKL
+28 LSLKKL

-40 FADVTVMGTPRRLAV
+40 FADVTVLGTPRRLAV
-55 LVSGVEETQADSTEE
+55 LVSGVEETQEDSTEE
-70 FKGPAVS
+70 FKGPAVN
-77 IAYKDGEPTKAAQ
+77 IAFKDGEPTKAAQ

-102 LVVRDNYIYAVK
+102 LVVKDNYIYAVK

-119 ATAELLPNVL
+119 ETAELLPHVL

-160 LFGTEVV
+160 LFGADVV
-167 PVSITDINSDRYTM
+167 PVSITDIQSDRYTM

-188 RKIEIPVADA
+188 KKIEIPVADD
-198 YEKVLEDNYVIADQD
+198 YEKILEENFVIADQD

-233 IEIAADLL
+233 IDIAADLL

-249 YPTPLCGKFEEK
+249 YPTPLCGKFEDK

-355 DKSQRLMQLVEMIHF
+355 DKSQRLEKLVEMIHF

-382 RAARLCKCD
+382 RAARLSKCD

-417 KADICEGIFEQY
+417 KADVCEGIFEQY

-434 GDILPKTEIGQ
+434 GDILPKTEIGR

-483 NILMDSRKHMDMAKL
+483 NILLDSQKHMDMAKV

-504 LLKVPVEKIKE
+504 LLKVPMEDVKE
-515 LGKQIIDFIKLR
+515 LATQIIEFIRLR
-527 FRNLLLEQKIRYDV
+527 FRNLLLDQKIRYDV

-566 YVNGAK
+566 YVAGDK

-579 ATRVNNLSSKAETVV
+579 ATRVNNLSSKAEVEV
-594 PVNESLF
+594 PINDGLF
-601 KEEAEK
+601 IEQAEK
-607 ELYAV
+607 DLYAV

-618 EIIPLTVRYDYA
+618 GMIPLMVRCDYK

-646 FDDVMVMDKDEAVKN
+646 FDDVMVMDKDEAIKN

-667 CLVKDLVNCVGDLSK
+667 CLVKDLVNSVGDLSK

>member
-1 MKKLLFEI
+1 
-9 GTEELPANYMPN
+9 MPN
-21 ILKDLKA
+21 ILKDLKT

-40 FADVTVMGTPRRLAV
+40 FADVTVLGTPRRLAV
-55 LVSGVEETQADSTEE
+55 LVSGVQETQADSTEE
-70 FKGPAVS
+70 YKGPAVN
-77 IAYKDGEPTKAAQ
+77 IAFKDGEPTKAAQ

-102 LVVRDNYIYAVK
+102 LVVKDNYIYAVK

-119 ATAELLPNVL
+119 ATAELLPHVL

-160 LFGTEVV
+160 LFGTEIV
-167 PVSITDINSDRYTM
+167 PVSITDIQSDRYTM

-188 RKIEIPVADA
+188 KKIEIPVADD
-198 YEKVLEDNYVIADQD
+198 YEKILEENFVIADQD

-355 DKSQRLMQLVEMIHF
+355 DKSQRLEKLVEMIHF
-370 GQQSRV
+370 GQQSRL
-376 PLDDLK
+376 PLADLK
-382 RAARLCKCD
+382 RAAKLSKCD

-417 KADICEGIFEQY
+417 KADVCEGIFEQY

-434 GDILPKTEIGQ
+434 GDILPKTEIGR

-483 NILMDSRKHMDMAKL
+483 NILLDSQKHMDMAKV

-504 LLKVPVEKIKE
+504 LLKVPMEEVKE
-515 LGKQIIDFIKLR
+515 LATQIIEFIRLR
-527 FRNLLLEQKIRYDV
+527 FRNLLLDQKIRYDV
-541 IDAVLADERNN
+541 IDAVLAEERNN

-566 YVNGAK
+566 YVAGDK

-579 ATRVNNLSSKAETVV
+579 ATRVNNLSSKAETVL

-601 KEEAEK
+601 KVEAEK
-607 ELYAV
+607 ALYAV
-612 VKKLDT
+612 VRKLDT
-618 EIIPLTVRYDYA
+618 DMIPLTVRCDYA

-646 FDDVMVMDKDEAVKN
+646 FDDVMVMDKDEDVKN

>member
-21 ILKDLKA
+21 ILKDLKT
-28 LALKKL
+28 LSLKKL

-40 FADVTVMGTPRRLAV
+40 FADVTVLGTPRRLAV
-55 LVSGVEETQADSTEE
+55 LVSGVEETQEDSTEE
-70 FKGPAVS
+70 FKGPAVN
-77 IAYKDGEPTKAAQ
+77 IAFKDGEPTKAAQ

-102 LVVRDNYIYAVK
+102 LVVKDNYIYAVK

-119 ATAELLPNVL
+119 ETAELLPHVL

-167 PVSITDINSDRYTM
+167 PVSITDIRSDRYTM

-188 RKIEIPVADA
+188 KKIEIPVADD
-198 YEKVLEDNYVIADQD
+198 YEKILEENFVIADQD
-213 KRREM
+213 KRREL
-218 IRQQITELAREEGGE
+218 IRQQITKLAREEGGE

-249 YPTPLCGKFEEK
+249 YPTPLCGKFEDK

-355 DKSQRLMQLVEMIHF
+355 DKSRRLEKLVEMIHF

-382 RAARLCKCD
+382 RAARLSKCD

-417 KADICEGIFEQY
+417 KADVCEGIFEQY

-434 GDILPKTEIGQ
+434 GDILPKTEIGR

-483 NILMDSRKHMDMAKL
+483 NILLDSQKHMDMAKV

-504 LLKVPVEKIKE
+504 LLKVPMEDVKE
-515 LGKQIIDFIKLR
+515 LATQIIEFIRLR
-527 FRNLLLEQKIRYDV
+527 FRNLLLDQKIRYDV

-566 YVNGAK
+566 YVAGDK

-579 ATRVNNLSSKAETVV
+579 ATRVNNLSSKAEVEV
-594 PVNESLF
+594 PINDGLF
-601 KEEAEK
+601 IEQAEK
-607 ELYAV
+607 DLYAV

-618 EIIPLTVRYDYA
+618 GMIPLMVRCDYK

-646 FDDVMVMDKDEAVKN
+646 FDDVMVMDKDEAIKN

-667 CLVKDLVNCVGDLSK
+667 CLVKDLVNSVGDLSK

>member
-70 FKGPAVS
+70 FKGPAVT

-102 LVVRDNYIYAVK
+102 LVIRDNYIYAVK

-148 FRFLRPIHWLVA
+148 FRFLRPIHWLAA

-188 RKIEIPVADA
+188 RKIEIPAADA
-198 YEKVLEDNYVIADQD
+198 YEKVLEENFVIADQD

-280 FPVRGKDGK
+280 FPVRGNDGK

-434 GDILPKTEIGQ
+434 GDILPKTEIGR

-483 NILMDSRKHMDMAKL
+483 NILLDSRKHMDMAKL

-579 ATRVNNLSSKAETVV
+579 ATRVNNLSSKAETVA

-640 APVNKF
+640 APVNRF

>member
-1 MKKLLFEI
+1 M
-9 GTEELPANYMPN
+9 
-21 ILKDLKA
+21 
-28 LALKKL
+28 
-34 QDARVP
+34 
-40 FADVTVMGTPRRLAV
+40 
-55 LVSGVEETQADSTEE
+55 
-70 FKGPAVS
+70 
-77 IAYKDGEPTKAAQ
+77 
-90 GFARGKGVDVKD
+90 
-102 LVVRDNYIYAVK
+102 
-114 HIQGR
+114 
-119 ATAELLPNVL
+119 L

-160 LFGTEVV
+160 LFGSEVI
-167 PVSITDINSDRYTM
+167 PVAITDINSDRFTM

-188 RKIEIPVADA
+188 KQVEIPSADD
-198 YEKVLEDNYVIADQD
+198 YEKLLEENFVIVDQD

-218 IRQQITELAREEGGE
+218 IRKEITELAAAEGGE
-233 IEIAADLL
+233 IEIAPDLL

-307 VTHGNERVLRARL
+307 VAHGNERVLRARL

-329 DRKQKLEAYEE
+329 DRKQKLEGYEE

-355 DKSQRLMQLVEMIHF
+355 DKSQRLIQLVEMLHF
-370 GQQSRV
+370 GLQSRV

-417 KADICEGIFEQY
+417 KEDICEGIFEHY

-434 GDILPKTEIGQ
+434 GDILPSTEIGR
-445 ILSIADKVD
+445 ILGIADKVD

-483 NILMDSRKHMDMAKL
+483 NILLEGKMNLDMAKV
-498 VGASIL
+498 VGAAIL
-504 LLKVPVEKIKE
+504 LLKVPVENAKE
-515 LGKQIIDFIKLR
+515 LGIQILDFIKLR
-527 FRNLLLEQKIRYDV
+527 FRNLMLEQKIRYDV

-552 DLYDLYLRAQALNE
+552 DLYDLYLRAQALNA
-566 YVNGAK
+566 YVNGEK

-579 ATRVNNLSSKAETVV
+579 ATRVNNLSSKAETEV
-594 PVNESLF
+594 PINDGLF
-601 KEEAEK
+601 TEQAEK
-607 ELYAV
+607 DLYAV
-612 VKKLDT
+612 VQKLDK
-618 EIIPLTVRYDYA
+618 EIIPLIVRCDYA
-630 GALNILSELN
+630 GALDILSELN

-667 CLVKDLVNCVGDLSK
+667 CIVKDLVNCVGDLSK
-682 LVM
+682 IVM

>member
-21 ILKDLKA
+21 ILKDLKE

-34 QDARVP
+34 RDARVP
-40 FADVTVMGTPRRLAV
+40 FADVTVFGTPRRLAV
-55 LVSGVEETQADSTEE
+55 IVGGVEETQADSTEE
-70 FKGPAVS
+70 FKGPAAN
-77 IAYKDGEPTKAAQ
+77 IAFKDGEPTKAAQ
-90 GFARGKGVDVKD
+90 GFARGKGIDVKD

-114 HIQGR
+114 HTKGQ
-119 ATAELLPNVL
+119 ATAELLPHVL

-148 FRFLRPIHWLVA
+148 FRFLRPLHWLVA
-160 LFGTEVV
+160 LFGSEIV
-167 PVSITDINSDRYTM
+167 PVSITDVQSGRFTM

-188 RKIEIPVADA
+188 RKLEIPSADD
-198 YEKVLEDNYVIADQD
+198 YEKVLEENFVIVDQD

-218 IRQQITELAREEGGE
+218 IRQQITELAGKEGGT
-233 IEIAADLL
+233 IEIAPDLL

-261 YLALPEAAII
+261 YLDLPEAAII

-280 FPVRGKDGK
+280 FPVRGMDGK

-301 KAFLEN
+301 KDFLEN

-320 SDAEFFFNE
+320 SDAEFFFKE
-329 DRKQKLEAYEE
+329 DRKQKLEGYQE

-355 DKSQRLMQLVEMIHF
+355 DKTQRLRGLVEMIHF
-370 GQQSRV
+370 EIQSRAS
-376 PLDDLK
+376 LDDLK
-382 RAARLCKCD
+382 RAADLCKCD

-417 KADICEGIFEQY
+417 KEEICEGIFEHY

-434 GDILPKTEIGQ
+434 GDILPRTEIGC
-445 ILSIADKVD
+445 ILGISDKID

-483 NILMDSRKHMDMAKL
+483 NILLESRLHLNMAK
-498 VGASIL
+498 VAGAAIL
-504 LLKVPVEKIKE
+504 LLKVPVEKAKE
-515 LGKQIIDFIKLR
+515 LGIQVMDFIRLR
-527 FRNLLLEQKIRYDV
+527 FRNLMLDQKIRYDV
-541 IDAVLADERNN
+541 IDAVLADARNN

-566 YVNGAK
+566 FVAGEQASEI
-572 AADMIQA
+572 IQA

-594 PVNESLF
+594 PVNEVLF
-601 KEEAEK
+601 KEPAEK
-607 ELYAV
+607 ELYTV
-612 VKKLDT
+612 VKKLDK
-618 EIIPLTVRYDYA
+618 EIIPLAVRYDYK
-630 GALNILSELN
+630 GALDLLSELTL
-640 APVNKF
+640 PVNKF
-646 FDDVMVMDKDEAVKN
+646 FDDVMVMDKDEAVKT

-667 CLVKDLVNCVGDLSK
+667 CLVKDIVNSVGDLSK
-682 LVM
+682 IVM

>member
-21 ILKDLKA
+21 ILKDLKT
-28 LALKKL
+28 LSLKKL

-40 FADVTVMGTPRRLAV
+40 FADVTVLGTPRRLAV

-70 FKGPAVS
+70 FKGPAVN
-77 IAYKDGEPTKAAQ
+77 IAFKDGEPTKAAQ
-90 GFARGKGVDVKD
+90 GFARGKGIDVKD
-102 LVVRDNYIYAVK
+102 LVVKDNYIYAVK

-119 ATAELLPNVL
+119 ETAELLPHVL

-167 PVSITDINSDRYTM
+167 PVSITDIRSDRYTM

-188 RKIEIPVADA
+188 KKIEIPVADD
-198 YEKVLEDNYVIADQD
+198 YEKILEENFVIADQD

-249 YPTPLCGKFEEK
+249 YPTPLCGKFEDK

-355 DKSQRLMQLVEMIHF
+355 DKSQRLEKLVEMIHF

-382 RAARLCKCD
+382 RAARLSKCD

-417 KADICEGIFEQY
+417 KADVCEGIFEQY

-434 GDILPKTEIGQ
+434 GDILPKTEIGR

-483 NILMDSRKHMDMAKL
+483 NILLESKMNIDMAKV

-504 LLKVPVEKIKE
+504 LLKVPMENVKE
-515 LGKQIIDFIKLR
+515 LAKQILDFIKLR
-527 FRNLLLEQKIRYDV
+527 FRNLMLDQKIRYDV
-541 IDAVLADERNN
+541 IDAVLAEERNN
-552 DLYDLYLRAQALNE
+552 NLYDLYLRAQALNE
-566 YVNGAK
+566 YVAGDE
-572 AADMIQA
+572 AADVIQA
-579 ATRVNNLSSKAETVV
+579 ATRVNNLSSKAEVEV
-594 PVNESLF
+594 PINDGLFNEQ
-601 KEEAEK
+601 AEK
-607 ELYAV
+607 DLYAV
-612 VKKLDT
+612 VNKLDT
-618 EIIPLTVRYDYA
+618 GMIPLIVRCDYK

-646 FDDVMVMDKDEAVKN
+646 FDDVMVMDKDEAIRN

-667 CLVKDLVNCVGDLSK
+667 CLVKDLVNSVGDLSK